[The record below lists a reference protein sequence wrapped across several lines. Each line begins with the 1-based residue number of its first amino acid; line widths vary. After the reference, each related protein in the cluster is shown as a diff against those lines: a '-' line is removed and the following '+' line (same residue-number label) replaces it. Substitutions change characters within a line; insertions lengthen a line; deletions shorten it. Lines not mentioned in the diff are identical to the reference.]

1 VLALVTCAEAIGL
14 DTDLPLLTAHLDA
27 DIVVWD
33 DARVE
38 WAAYDTVIVRSA
50 WDYPAR
56 RDEFVSWATRV
67 DAVTNL
73 WNPLELIVWNT
84 DKRYLGELAAT
95 GLPVVPSWF
104 VTTGD
109 ALPSDLDLSADL
121 VVKPTV
127 GGGSRGVMRTSDPG
141 VARAHIAAL
150 HDDGLVAMVQ
160 PYRASIDDDG
170 ETGLVYVGGD
180 FSHSFEKSAILA
192 APIEWEGNLYVKETV
207 CARVASATQ
216 RALADT
222 VVASLP
228 PTAYA
233 RIDLV
238 PGDDGPEIL
247 EVELT
252 EPSLFLDTDPE
263 APARAAAAFRN
274 LAS

>member
-1 VLALVTCAEAIGL
+1 MLALVTCADALGL

-27 DIVVWD
+27 DVVVWD
-33 DARVE
+33 DPRVE
-38 WAAYDTVIVRSA
+38 WGDYDAVIVRSA
-50 WDYPAR
+50 WDYPRR
-56 RDEFVSWATRV
+56 RDEFIGWATAV
-67 DAVTNL
+67 DAVTDL
-73 WNPLELIVWNT
+73 WNPLDLIAWNT
-84 DKRYLGELAAT
+84 DKRYLGEIAAM

-104 VTTGD
+104 VVEGES
-109 ALPSDLDLSADL
+109 LPSDLDLTADL

-127 GGGSRGVMRTSDPG
+127 GGGSRGVMRTSDPDA
-141 VARAHIAAL
+141 ARAHITAL
-150 HDDGLVAMVQ
+150 HDDGLVALVQ

-192 APIEWEGNLYVKETV
+192 APVEWEGTLYVKESIR
-207 CARVASATQ
+207 ARVASAAQ

-238 PGDDGPEIL
+238 PGEHGAEIL

-252 EPSLFLDTDPE
+252 EPSLFLHTDPD

-274 LAS
+274 LTS

>member
-1 VLALVTCAEAIGL
+1 
-14 DTDLPLLTAHLDA
+14 
-27 DIVVWD
+27 
-33 DARVE
+33 
-38 WAAYDTVIVRSA
+38 
-50 WDYPAR
+50 
-56 RDEFVSWATRV
+56 
-67 DAVTNL
+67 
-73 WNPLELIVWNT
+73 
-84 DKRYLGELAAT
+84 
-95 GLPVVPSWF
+95 VPSWF
-104 VTTGD
+104 VTSAD
-109 ALPSDLDLSADL
+109 ALPSDLDLTADL

-127 GGGSRGVMRTSDPG
+127 GGGSRGVKRTSEPDA
-141 VARAHIAAL
+141 ARAHIAAL
-150 HDDGLVAMVQ
+150 HDDGFVAMVQ
-160 PYRASIDDDG
+160 PYRASIDVDG

-192 APIEWEGNLYVKETV
+192 APIEWEGSLYVKESIRPR
-207 CARVASATQ
+207 AATAAQ

-252 EPSLFLDTDPE
+252 EPSLFLATDPD